1 MKLVD
6 SNRRPLDPKFD
17 VVPLSHR
24 APRINVFGSLCY
36 SPKHRS
42 YITVSSIHSLND
54 TRYQP
59 GRCKRERK
67 VFV

>member
-24 APRINVFGSLCY
+24 APRINVCGSLCLKRIIEPHTTTTVLISQNHY
-36 SPKHRS
+36 S
-42 YITVSSIHSLND
+42 
-54 TRYQP
+54 
-59 GRCKRERK
+59 
-67 VFV
+67 

>member
-24 APRINVFGSLCY
+24 APRINVFGSLCLKRKIE
-36 SPKHRS
+36 PHTTT
-42 YITVSSIHSLND
+42 TVLISQNH
-54 TRYQP
+54 Y
-59 GRCKRERK
+59 
-67 VFV
+67 V

>member
-24 APRINVFGSLCY
+24 APRINVFGSLW
-36 SPKHRS
+36 SEKENRTSHET
-42 YITVSSIHSLND
+42 TVLISQNH
-54 TRYQP
+54 Y
-59 GRCKRERK
+59 
-67 VFV
+67 F

>member
-24 APRINVFGSLCY
+24 FSYKRLWKSLSEKENRTSHDDDCA
-36 SPKHRS
+36 
-42 YITVSSIHSLND
+42 YIAKSLFLNIIAI
-54 TRYQP
+54 
-59 GRCKRERK
+59 
-67 VFV
+67 

>member
-24 APRINVFGSLCY
+24 APRIKRINVFGSLCLKRKME
-36 SPKHRS
+36 PHTTT
-42 YITVSSIHSLND
+42 TVLISQNH
-54 TRYQP
+54 Y
-59 GRCKRERK
+59 
-67 VFV
+67 F